1 MSNSTKQIGNEG
13 ESRACTHIES
23 LGFKIRERNW
33 QHRHDEIDIIAENKD
48 FIVFVEVKTRQ
59 SNAYGNPEVFVNRK
73 KQSFMIRAANEYIT
87 RHKIEKEARF
97 DIVAITLNETPGLLH
112 IPDAFYPLL

>member
-1 MSNSTKQIGNEG
+1 MSNSTRQIGNEG
-13 ESRACTHIES
+13 ESRACTHLES

-48 FIVFVEVKTRQ
+48 FIIFVEVKTRR
-59 SNAYGNPEVFVNRK
+59 SNAFGNPEVFVDRK
-73 KQSFMIRAANEYIT
+73 KQGFMVRAANEYLN
-87 RHKIEKEARF
+87 RNKLQKEARF
-97 DIVAITLNETPGLLH
+97 DIVAITNNQAEGLVH